1 MNRRNLLILLAA
13 ALALASCAHEELE
26 SSVDPRFE
34 REVAAA
40 TLDPA
45 AAVAELDA
53 YRASRGL
60 GPVRLD
66 DGLCAMAE
74 QQAEA
79 MAAKGELSHT
89 AGGPFSARL
98 AEAHIATAE
107 AGENVGAGYFSLRDA
122 MAGWKASSEH
132 NANLLRRNFTRIGV
146 AIAKNARSH
155 WGVFWAMEFS
165 GEPQTALQ

>member
-1 MNRRNLLILLAA
+1 MNRRNLLLLAA
-13 ALALASCAHEELE
+13 TLALASCAHEELE
-26 SSVDPRFE
+26 SSVDPRFA
-34 REVAAA
+34 REVADV

-66 DGLCAMAE
+66 DRLTAMANE
-74 QQAEA
+74 QAEA

-98 AEAHIATAE
+98 AAARISVAE
-107 AGENVGAGYFSLRDA
+107 AGENVGAGYFALRDA
-122 MAGWKASSEH
+122 MAGWRASPEH
-132 NANLLRRNFTRIGV
+132 NANLLRQNFTRIGV